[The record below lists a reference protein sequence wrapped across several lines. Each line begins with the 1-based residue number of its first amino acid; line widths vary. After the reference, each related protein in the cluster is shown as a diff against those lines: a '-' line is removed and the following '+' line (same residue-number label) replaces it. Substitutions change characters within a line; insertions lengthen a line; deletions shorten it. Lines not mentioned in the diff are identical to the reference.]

1 MPSTML
7 DPIKYDF
14 SFTGSSLRL
23 QEMILV
29 AKAIFEKRDLDI
41 TNELGKG
48 KSSTGKRMYAEF
60 LKRISLLSPT
70 QLELLAQGNLNL
82 QKQMAFLSVCK
93 SYGFI
98 RDFVVEVLREKVLL
112 FDYEILEGNYISFYR
127 NKKELHPEMETL
139 TEISQQKIRQVTFKI
154 LEQAG
159 IIDTIRKRNLQPQL
173 LEPIAIKAI
182 IRDNPDWLQLF
193 FMGDMEIATIISNQ

>member
-1 MPSTML
+1 MP

-14 SFTGSSLRL
+14 SFTASSLRL
-23 QEMILV
+23 PEMILV
-29 AKAIFEKRDLDI
+29 AKAQFEEKHLDI

-60 LKRISLLSPT
+60 LKRISLLSPM
-70 QLELLAQGNLNL
+70 QLQLLAQGNLNL

-98 RDFVVEVLREKVLL
+98 RDFVLEVLREKFLVY
-112 FDYEILEGNYISFYR
+112 DYEILEGNYISFYR

-139 TEISQQKIRQVTFKI
+139 TEISQQKIRQVTFKV

-159 IIDTIRKRNLQPQL
+159 IIDSIRKRNLQPQY

-182 IRDNPDWLQLF
+182 ANDNPDWLKLF
-193 FMGDMEIATIISNQ
+193 FMGDTEIANIVDK